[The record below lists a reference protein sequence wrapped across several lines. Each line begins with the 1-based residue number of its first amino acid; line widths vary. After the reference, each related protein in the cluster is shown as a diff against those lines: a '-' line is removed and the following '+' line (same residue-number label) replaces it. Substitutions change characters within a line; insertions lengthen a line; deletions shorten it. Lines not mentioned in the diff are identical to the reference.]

1 MKTLYYNGDILTME
15 NNYYEAIYIEDGIIK
30 KCGDYDKLK
39 DIISNN
45 TKLIDL
51 NGKCLM
57 PAFIDSHSHVVSLAK
72 TLNLVDLSNSTNI
85 NEIIDR
91 FNQYIKITKPK
102 KDKLLIGF
110 GYDHNFLMEKRHPL
124 AKELDQISYPVL
136 ISHASGHMGVINTKA
151 MKLFKI
157 DNTISNPLGGKYGH
171 DENNEL
177 NGYLEEQAFITL
189 ASKANKIDPDL
200 KKQLL
205 EALKIY
211 ASYGITTVQ
220 EGYMKEEEF
229 SLLASLAKENKLFL
243 DVVGY
248 VDIKDHQKLY
258 QENNLYHQYQ
268 NHFKLGGYKLFL
280 DGSPQGKT
288 AWLSK
293 PYLDSGDYCGYP
305 IYQNKEVIKYVNYIL
320 QNKIQL
326 ITHCNGDRAAK
337 QLLDAFQNQ
346 STNTRPV
353 MIHCQTLRP
362 EQLPQLKAIK
372 MIPSF
377 FVNHLY
383 HWGDI
388 HLKNLGQ
395 RANQISCL
403 HSALKQGLPYTLHQ
417 DSPVIPPN
425 MLESIWCA
433 CKRETKAGI
442 ILGKDEQISIYNALK
457 GVTINAAYQYFEEKT
472 KGSIKEGKIADL
484 IILDKNPCKVTIDEL
499 LKINILTTIK
509 EGKVVYSKDVS
520 N

>member
-1 MKTLYYNGDILTME
+1 MRTLYYNGDILTME
-15 NNYYEAIYIEDGIIK
+15 NSSCGAVYTEDGIIK
-30 KCGDYDKLK
+30 KCGDYEKLK
-39 DIISNN
+39 KSIPNN
-45 TKLIDL
+45 TKLVNL
-51 NGKCLM
+51 NNKCLM

-72 TLNLVDLSNSTNI
+72 TLNLVDLSNSKSI
-85 NEIIDR
+85 KEIINR
-91 FNQYIKITKPK
+91 FNNYINITKPEK
-102 KDKLLIGF
+102 NKLLIGF
-110 GYDHNFLMEKRHPL
+110 GYDHNFLEEQRHPL
-124 AKELDQISYPVL
+124 AKDLDQITYPVM

-157 DNTISNPLGGKYGH
+157 DNNISNPVGGKYGH
-171 DENNEL
+171 DENNQL
-177 NGYLEEQAFITL
+177 NGYLEEQAFITI
-189 ASKANKIDPDL
+189 ASKTNETNTDL

-220 EGYMKEEEF
+220 EGYMKEDEF
-229 SLLASLAKENKLFL
+229 SLLDLLAKENKLFL

-248 VDIKDHQKLY
+248 VDVKDHQKLY
-258 QENNLYHQYQ
+258 QENTVYHQYH

-305 IYQNKEVIKYVNYIL
+305 IYQDKEAANYVNYAL
-320 QNKIQL
+320 QNNVQL

-337 QLLDAFQNQ
+337 QLLDAFKNKP
-346 STNTRPV
+346 TNTRPV

-362 EQLPQLKAIK
+362 DQLPQLKAIG

-383 HWGDI
+383 HWGDV

-395 RANQISCL
+395 RANQISCI
-403 HSALKQGLPYTLHQ
+403 HSALKQELPYTFHQ

-457 GVTINAAYQYFEEKT
+457 GVTINAAYQYFEEDI

-484 IILDKNPCKVTIDEL
+484 IILDKNPCKVTIDEI

-509 EGKVVYSKDVS
+509 EGNIVYSKDIQ
-520 N
+520 

>member
-1 MKTLYYNGDILTME
+1 MRTLYYNGDILTME
-15 NNYYEAIYIEDGIIK
+15 NSSYEAVYIEDGIIK
-30 KCGDYDKLK
+30 KCGDYDMLK
-39 DIISNN
+39 NFIPNN
-45 TKLIDL
+45 TELIDL
-51 NGKCLM
+51 NNKCLM

-72 TLNLVDLSNSTNI
+72 TLNLVDLSNSTSI
-85 NEIIDR
+85 KEIIDR
-91 FNQYIKITKPK
+91 FNNYINITKPEK
-102 KDKLLIGF
+102 NKLLVGF
-110 GYDHNFLMEKRHPL
+110 GYDHNFLEERRHPL
-124 AKELDQISYPVL
+124 AKDLDQISYPVM

-157 DNTISNPLGGKYGH
+157 DNNVSNPVGGKYGH
-171 DENNEL
+171 DENNQL
-177 NGYLEEQAFITL
+177 NGYLEEQAFIMI
-189 ASKANKIDPDL
+189 ASKTNETNIDL
-200 KKQLL
+200 KEQLL

-211 ASYGITTVQ
+211 ASYGIATVQ
-220 EGYMKEEEF
+220 EGYMKEDEF

-243 DVVGY
+243 DIVGY
-248 VDIKDHQKLY
+248 VDIKEHQKLY
-258 QENNLYHQYQ
+258 QENTFYHQYQ

-288 AWLSK
+288 AWLTK

-305 IYQNKEVIKYVNYIL
+305 IYQDKEVANYVNYIL
-320 QNKIQL
+320 QNNVQL

-337 QLLDAFQNQ
+337 QLLDAFKNR

-362 EQLPQLKAIK
+362 DQLPQLKSIK

-383 HWGDI
+383 YWGDV

-395 RANQISCL
+395 RANQISCI
-403 HSALKQGLPYTLHQ
+403 HSALKQELPYTFHQ

-433 CKRETKAGI
+433 CKRQTKAGI

-457 GVTINAAYQYFEEKT
+457 GVTINAAYQYFEEKV

-484 IILDKNPCKVTIDEL
+484 IILDKNPCKVTIDEI

-509 EGKVVYSKDVS
+509 EGTVVYSKDIQ
-520 N
+520 